1 MSMKLFMKHQ
11 LPYLIVITL
20 TFSLFISLIW
30 LDGYRKLNLL
40 VYGVILCL
48 LLWLIFLSLS
58 WFRQRNLYQLF
69 SKKATYFEELSQDSS
84 ELSKEI
90 YHVISLEKQRYYQE
104 IKTYKNK
111 MNEHQTFMYE
121 WVHQMKTPLSIMEL
135 MIADENLDKISL
147 LEETDKIKE
156 GLNLALNM
164 ARLDSFNQDFIVEQ
178 VDLRKIAIEV
188 MNEQKRHLIRNEIFP
203 KVTISE
209 NLMIETDKK
218 WLNFC
223 LTQII
228 LNSIKY
234 TDLTENRLLIFSEET
249 ESEVKVSVKDYGI
262 GISAVDLPRVF
273 HPFFTGK
280 TGRITQEATGM
291 GLYLTKQVC
300 QKLTHSITIES
311 EINEGTQVTIHF
323 QKRGNK

>member
-1 MSMKLFMKHQ
+1 MKLFMKHQ
-11 LPYLIVITL
+11 LPYLVVIAL

-30 LDGYRKLNLL
+30 LDGYRKINILI
-40 VYGVILCL
+40 YGSVLCL
-48 LLWLIFLSLS
+48 FLWIIFLSLS

-69 SKKATYFEELSQDSS
+69 SKQTTYFEELSQDSS
-84 ELSKEI
+84 ELSNEI
-90 YHVISLEKQRYYQE
+90 YHLISLEKQRHYQD

-135 MIADENLDKISL
+135 MIEEEELDKASL
-147 LEETDKIKE
+147 LEETDRIKE

-164 ARLDSFNQDFIVEQ
+164 ARLDSFSQDFIIEQ

-203 KVTISE
+203 KVIIAE

-234 TDLTENRLLIFSEET
+234 TEPVEKRLLISSEET
-249 ESEVKVSVKDYGI
+249 ETEVKVSIKDYGI
-262 GISAVDLPRVF
+262 GISKVDLPRIF
-273 HPFFTGK
+273 NPFFTGK
-280 TGRITQEATGM
+280 TGRITREATGM
-291 GLYLTKQVC
+291 GLYLVKQVC
-300 QKLTHSITIES
+300 QKLTHTLTVES
-311 EINEGTQVTIHF
+311 ELNEGTQVTIHF
-323 QKRGNK
+323 QKRGSK

>member
-1 MSMKLFMKHQ
+1 MKHQ
-11 LPYLIVITL
+11 LPYLVVIAL

-30 LDGYRKLNLL
+30 LDGYRKINILI
-40 VYGVILCL
+40 YGSVLCL
-48 LLWLIFLSLS
+48 FLWIIFLSLS

-69 SKKATYFEELSQDSS
+69 SKQTTYFEELSQDSS
-84 ELSKEI
+84 ELSNEI
-90 YHVISLEKQRYYQE
+90 YHLISLEKQRHYQD

-135 MIADENLDKISL
+135 MIEEEELDKASL
-147 LEETDKIKE
+147 LEETDRIKE

-164 ARLDSFNQDFIVEQ
+164 ARLDSFSQDFIIEQ

-203 KVTISE
+203 KVIIAE

-234 TDLTENRLLIFSEET
+234 TEPVEKRLLISSEET
-249 ESEVKVSVKDYGI
+249 ETEVKVSIKDYGI
-262 GISAVDLPRVF
+262 GISKVDLPRIF
-273 HPFFTGK
+273 NPFFTGK
-280 TGRITQEATGM
+280 TGRITREATGM
-291 GLYLTKQVC
+291 GLYLVKQVC
-300 QKLTHSITIES
+300 QKLTHTLTVES
-311 EINEGTQVTIHF
+311 ELNEGTQVTIHF
-323 QKRGNK
+323 QKRGSK